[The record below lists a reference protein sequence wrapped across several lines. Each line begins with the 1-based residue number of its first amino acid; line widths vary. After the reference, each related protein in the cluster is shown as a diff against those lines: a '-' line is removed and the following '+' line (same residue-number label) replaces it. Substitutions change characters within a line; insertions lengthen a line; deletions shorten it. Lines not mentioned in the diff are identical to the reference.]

1 MKQSNKTIPMVVQK
15 VQANTSLMLLFLE
28 FLPVKKKR
36 ERLNFLFIC
45 YIILDIKGFKSV
57 RLTKTIIVSYSV
69 YLHFSL
75 HCLSLVLFLVSG
87 LIIMAVGEVFLS
99 AFLQVLFDRLASRKF
114 IDLLR

>member
-1 MKQSNKTIPMVVQK
+1 MSPFLVSFNHLKRRV
-15 VQANTSLMLLFLE
+15 TSLASWQ
-28 FLPVKKKR
+28 PNYHKKKK
-36 ERLNFLFIC
+36 RLNFLFIC